1 MDEPNGAW
9 KPPYFAFQTFWS
21 FMADLAA
28 KPLPP
33 KIDRSLLKSKSGT
46 DQANLLMALRAFDLM
61 DDTNTVN
68 GSSLAPIAQGAEE
81 SRAHALADLVKRYYG
96 KPLELSEQS
105 GTEGQLHELFRDNF
119 ALSSAD
125 TRRKAV
131 TFFLHAA
138 RRAGMPLSEHFPSTR
153 SGSGAPGTPKVKR
166 SPTAAKRKSMS
177 PVGSAK
183 TPVVTTEQT
192 ASGEHKRVSF
202 GDSGLVTVNVDVKWL
217 DLPEHVFTGLRKVI
231 RDLEA
236 LGSDNDS
243 PRQPAAGAAATG
255 PEVAAS

>member
-1 MDEPNGAW
+1 MDETSEAW
-9 KPPYFAFQTFWS
+9 RPPYFAFQTFWT
-21 FMADLAA
+21 FLGDLAA

-61 DDTNTVN
+61 DDNNTVN
-68 GSSLAPIAQGAEE
+68 GAALASVAQGAEE
-81 SRAHALADLVKRYYG
+81 SRAHALGDLVKRHYG
-96 KPLELSEQS
+96 KALDLSEQS
-105 GTEGQLHELFRDNF
+105 GTEGQLHDLFRDDF
-119 ALSSAD
+119 ALSAAD

-138 RRAGMPLSEHFPSTR
+138 RRAGIPLSEHFPSTR

-166 SPTAAKRKSMS
+166 STAASKRKSAPPM
-177 PVGSAK
+177 GSAG

-243 PRQPAAGAAATG
+243 PRQTAAGVAATG